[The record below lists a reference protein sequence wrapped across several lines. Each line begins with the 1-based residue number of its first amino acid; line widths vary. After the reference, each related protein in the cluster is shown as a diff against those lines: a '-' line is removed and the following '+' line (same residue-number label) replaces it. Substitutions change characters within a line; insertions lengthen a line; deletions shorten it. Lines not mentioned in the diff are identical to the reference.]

1 VQLTGGDKFSAMHLC
16 AEYGNTELIEL
27 LLEKDL
33 DINLKSERGQS
44 PLSLALSENK
54 DINFIEFLIQK
65 GAVVN
70 TMAKIGFSICMGSI
84 IKCSDWTILM
94 QAVYYTDLD
103 TVKLLIDSGAD
114 VNTKILSANSETYFN
129 VIDFAKAYDKQDI
142 IEYLK
147 QFNLPE
153 LVDEELNRISEVPG

>member
-1 VQLTGGDKFSAMHLC
+1 
-16 AEYGNTELIEL
+16 
-27 LLEKDL
+27 
-33 DINLKSERGQS
+33 
-44 PLSLALSENK
+44 
-54 DINFIEFLIQK
+54 
-65 GAVVN
+65 
-70 TMAKIGFSICMGSI
+70 
-84 IKCSDWTILM
+84 M